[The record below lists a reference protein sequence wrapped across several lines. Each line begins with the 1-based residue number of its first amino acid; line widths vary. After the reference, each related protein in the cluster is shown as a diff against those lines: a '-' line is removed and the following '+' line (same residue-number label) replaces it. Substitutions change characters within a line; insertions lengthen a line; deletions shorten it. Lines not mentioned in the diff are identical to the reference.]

1 MPSPPTPSPKLGRG
15 DDARGAEAAPT
26 RPHPQ
31 PPLPNLGEGAGNKCA
46 SRGEGVGGQLPA
58 WAERIGR
65 RAAGPTAGTAA
76 WPPWSAWPARAPARS
91 TSEATI
97 TRRSTV
103 ARAAVG
109 ATPSGRAIAGAA
121 LSARPATTKAAFS
134 PRWAVALWR
143 TVAALPPR
151 RAPLEATLA
160 TLVAVVGAYLDG
172 LSAWLEQGAAREVD
186 AALSIDLGHQ
196 HGHLVADVDHV
207 FDARHPVV
215 GQLRDVDQALF
226 AGQDLHERAEG
237 HEPGDPTRVD
247 AARLDVLG
255 ESLDP
260 VDRLLGVLRTRRA
273 DQDGPVV
280 VDVDRT
286 LGLFDDLA
294 DHLAAGTDHVADAV
308 RVDVDLGDARRVF
321 G

>member
-31 PPLPNLGEGAGNKCA
+31 APLPNLGEGAGNKCA

-65 RAAGPTAGTAA
+65 RAAGPTAAKA
-76 WPPWSAWPARAPARS
+76 LA
-91 TSEATI
+91 
-97 TRRSTV
+97 
-103 ARAAVG
+103 
-109 ATPSGRAIAGAA
+109 SGRAIAGAA